1 MLLTV
6 VWALDAPITATGGS
20 DVLVAWAPAPFFWFV
35 LVVFLCLVFVICVG
49 RYAFLTGE
57 IGCFLAAIS
66 CTVHKMLSSPF
77 ACLLFSPS
85 GGRPGTMCTPKG
97 SDVRPG
103 GFCLA

>member
-1 MLLTV
+1 L
-6 VWALDAPITATGGS
+6 GS
-20 DVLVAWAPAPFFWFV
+20 GPFFWFV

-103 GFCLA
+103 GFCVA